1 MSIFKEVLKADI
13 KGVFINNEEF
23 GDSFI
28 VDGRAVDGIVD
39 ENELIDREPKGVKHT
54 DGMFR
59 RDILFYCSEEELGFI
74 PDVGQILFFGETVET
89 QKEYSVLDVANEEGI
104 LSISMGVTDTWQV

>member
-1 MSIFKEVLKADI
+1 MSVFKESLKCDI
-13 KGVFINNEEF
+13 KKVFINNEEF
-23 GDSFI
+23 GDPFI

-74 PDVGQILFFGETVET
+74 PDVGQILFFGKTVET